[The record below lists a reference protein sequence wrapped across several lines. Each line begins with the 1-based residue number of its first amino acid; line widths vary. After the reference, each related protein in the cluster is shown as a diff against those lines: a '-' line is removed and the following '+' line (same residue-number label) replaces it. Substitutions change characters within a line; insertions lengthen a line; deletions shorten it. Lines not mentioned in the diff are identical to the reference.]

1 MTSPSLL
8 CWQKVSQ
15 GSMSGL
21 LLRWKILSE
30 RCVCVCVCAHARAW
44 TCVSLPIP
52 NYCLLYNN
60 ELKVLELGR
69 SRSLCGVMSLLCYKS
84 IHCTTYT
91 SVYVRTSVQG
101 LLCPK
106 RSTAYVFRTFV
117 SCSQLWEDKESK
129 SKLNK
134 LNAKVRD
141 APITYSYQATPTA
154 MHDITIV
161 PHIVG

>member
-30 RCVCVCVCAHARAW
+30 RCVCVCVSVCVRAW

-52 NYCLLYNN
+52 NSCLLYNN
-60 ELKVLELGR
+60 ELKVLELGS
-69 SRSLCGVMSLLCYKS
+69 SRSLCGMMSLLCYKS

-91 SVYVRTSVQG
+91 SIHVPPYTDSFAPKAVLRMSSVRLSPACSCG
-101 LLCPK
+101 
-106 RSTAYVFRTFV
+106 RTRKA
-117 SCSQLWEDKESK
+117 SR
-129 SKLNK
+129 N
-134 LNAKVRD
+134 
-141 APITYSYQATPTA
+141 
-154 MHDITIV
+154 
-161 PHIVG
+161 